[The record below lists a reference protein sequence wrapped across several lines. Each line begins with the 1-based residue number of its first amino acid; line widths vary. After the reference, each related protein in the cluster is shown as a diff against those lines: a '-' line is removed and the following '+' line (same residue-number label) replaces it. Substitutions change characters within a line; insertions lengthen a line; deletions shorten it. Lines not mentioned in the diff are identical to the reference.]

1 MGPEMSDSD
10 EVGDAERRRAFA
22 ALLKAKRRD
31 KDLSINELARI
42 AGIAKSNLARLEAG
56 EGNPSLETLWTLS
69 RALDINVRDLIDPAS
84 QGRRFS
90 RVEPD
95 YEARAEDAD
104 FGVKLLSTCPVG
116 SVRDIYRAVFQP
128 GKPKISEAHAR
139 GIIEHVIVVSGSA
152 RVGPV
157 NKVET
162 LRPGDYLSYSGN
174 QAHIYEALEPGTTAI
189 IIMEGT

>member
-1 MGPEMSDSD
+1 MSNSAKA
-10 EVGDAERRRAFA
+10 GDAERRRAFA
-22 ALLKAKRRD
+22 ALLKGKRRD
-31 KDLSINELARI
+31 KDLSITELAKI

-69 RALDINVRDLIDPAS
+69 KALDINVRDLIDPAS
-84 QGRRFS
+84 QSTRFS

-104 FGVKLLSTCPVG
+104 FRVKLLSTCPIG

-128 GKPKISEAHAR
+128 GKLKISEAHSR

-152 RVGPV
+152 RIGPLE
-157 NKVET
+157 KVET
-162 LRPGDYLSYSGN
+162 LGPGDYFSYSGN
-174 QAHIYEALEPGTTAI
+174 QAHVYEALEPYTTAI